1 MHEVRDM
8 ESYVGMAILIYTS
21 GITGLP
27 KPAVVLWGK
36 IYTASMMVAKGMSL
50 KGDDIFYI
58 VSPLFPSLHCSNP
71 NQAAS
76 ACRFTTALLRALAL
90 AVFSSL
96 EQLPPSGVGFR
107 PRHSRKRSVRARP
120 STSCMSERPVST

>member
-1 MHEVRDM
+1 M

-58 VSPLFPSLHCSNP
+58 CMPLYHSSASCTSVGSVLFTRATTSLGRRF
-71 NQAAS
+71 S
-76 ACRFTTALLRALAL
+76 AKTF
-90 AVFSSL
+90 
-96 EQLPPSGVGFR
+96 
-107 PRHSRKRSVRARP
+107 
-120 STSCMSERPVST
+120 